1 MERDF
6 VSMVVETGKKLKNL
20 CTIIFYSIIASK
32 IVCHEYENAIRYNCK
47 LIKRKMNLDTVR
59 FRTDNCS

>member
-1 MERDF
+1 MERNF
-6 VSMVVETGKKLKNL
+6 VSMVVETGKKSKNL
-20 CTIIFYSIIASK
+20 CTIIFYSIASK
-32 IVCHEYENAIRYNCK
+32 IVCHEYENVIRYDCK